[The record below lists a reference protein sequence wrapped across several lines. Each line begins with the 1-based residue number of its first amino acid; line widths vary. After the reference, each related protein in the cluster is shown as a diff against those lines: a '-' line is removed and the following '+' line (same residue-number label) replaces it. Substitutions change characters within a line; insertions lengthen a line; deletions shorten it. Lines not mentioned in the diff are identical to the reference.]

1 MKDDVTDSNAN
12 FADPAAAPDAQ
23 PADGRHNSHNSISD
37 TERSA
42 ELLRLALPMISKH
55 GRGFA
60 PVSYAVW
67 YEYVRG
73 ANKDLKDELD
83 ELVAKKSRI
92 TESLTF
98 DIYQRYVVDRIEQ
111 AMREGRTG
119 LLDLMNKVDESV
131 RSASDSAAD
140 FDGKLEDFSESLS
153 ADTDPEVVRSQVT
166 TLREDVRSV
175 NSKMRGLQEHL
186 EGTRSEVQRLAQEL
200 AQAREEAQLDP
211 LSGLLNRRGFDIALA
226 AQIEYVKSAAEPTD
240 KLMTLMIIDI
250 DHFKSVNDTHGHL
263 FGDKVIQGVAKILD
277 GAVMRKD
284 YVCRFGG
291 EEFAVIL
298 PATDETGGL
307 AVAERVRNAVSQGRI
322 RRANSTDV
330 ITNITV
336 SAGVAQ
342 FEPGDA
348 AADLIERA
356 DRALYRAKNSGRNK
370 VCGRE

>member
-1 MKDDVTDSNAN
+1 MNDEVTDPQVQKAESK
-12 FADPAAAPDAQ
+12 PAPDSRAANAKDS
-23 PADGRHNSHNSISD
+23 PFND

-73 ANKDLKDELD
+73 DNQDLKSELD
-83 ELVAKKSRI
+83 ELVAKNTRI

-140 FDGKLEDFSESLS
+140 FDGKLEDFSESIS
-153 ADTDPEVVRSQVT
+153 ADADPEVVRTQVT

-200 AQAREEAQLDP
+200 AQAREEAQIDP

-226 AQIEYVKSAAEPTD
+226 AQIEFAANSD
-240 KLMTLMIIDI
+240 DDADNADNAMTLMIIDI
-250 DHFKSVNDTHGHL
+250 DHFKNVNDTHGHL

-284 YVCRFGG
+284 FVCRFGG

-298 PATDETGGL
+298 PATDETGGM

-322 RRANSTDV
+322 RRANSSEV

-342 FEPGDA
+342 FEAGDDP
-348 AADLIERA
+348 ADLIERA

-370 VCGRE
+370 VCGKE